1 MWDEISVTG
10 NEITYNE
17 ISDNNYGVYV
27 KTSVT
32 GTDISINYNNIT
44 GNTSYGVYNEDS
56 EGDSGEDV
64 DATYNW
70 WGDASGPDDDAG
82 IINGSGDKASIYVY
96 CGSYVSALIEDTVT
110 ESTTVTTTTTTV
122 TTDTDTVVRTRTSTS
137 TIAEGTVTSLS
148 FSTVTDTQVSTS
160 TYTDIKTSIQ
170 SQTVIQSAVIT
181 VVQST
186 TSTTTSTATS
196 TLSLT
201 EQKTDWNVTIILLI
215 AGLLGGGLIVT
226 LILVRRP

>member
-148 FSTVTDTQVSTS
+148 FSTVTDTQVPDRYPIGSNYRCS
-160 TYTDIKTSIQ
+160 VNHKHNHVNSDIDPEPYRTKNRLERDHYIVDSRVAWRRADSNSHTGQ
-170 SQTVIQSAVIT
+170 
-181 VVQST
+181 
-186 TSTTTSTATS
+186 
-196 TLSLT
+196 
-201 EQKTDWNVTIILLI
+201 ETINRFKS
-215 AGLLGGGLIVT
+215 G
-226 LILVRRP
+226 